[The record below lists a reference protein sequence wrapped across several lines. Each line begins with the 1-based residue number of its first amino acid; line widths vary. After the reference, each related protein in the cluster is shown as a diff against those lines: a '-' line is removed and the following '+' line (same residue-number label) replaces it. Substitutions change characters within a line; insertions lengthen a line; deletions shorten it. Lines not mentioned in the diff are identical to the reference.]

1 MEIEIKRVDIAS
13 ITKICFVLYSILGLI
28 IGVIYVFMAL
38 VLGSALDYAAAPDD
52 LGLLRVAATGVGLLL
67 VPLLALFYGCI
78 GAIAGMLFGIFY
90 NLVARAIGGVKLSV
104 SGNEVLPASTSIE

>member
-1 MEIEIKRVDIAS
+1 MQIEIRHVDVLS

-38 VLGSALDYAAAPDD
+38 VLGSFLNYASAQED
-52 LGLLRVAATGVGLLL
+52 LGLFRVAATGLGFLL

-78 GAIAGMLFGIFY
+78 GAVAGLLFGVFY
-90 NLVARAIGGVKLSV
+90 NLVSKAIGGVKLV
-104 SGNEVLPASTSIE
+104 ASGDDVCLVRTSTE